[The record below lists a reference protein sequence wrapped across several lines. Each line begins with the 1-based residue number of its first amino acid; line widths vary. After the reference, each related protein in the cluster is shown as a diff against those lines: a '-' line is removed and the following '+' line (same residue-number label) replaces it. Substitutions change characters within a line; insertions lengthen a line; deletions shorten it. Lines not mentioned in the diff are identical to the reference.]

1 MLNILLATTRPE
13 AMQPFTEAL
22 SSDPE
27 VHLDQVAS
35 SVDVLAA
42 VRAFAPHLVVI
53 DSSMPDTDPLSLI
66 PKLLRINAMVNTA
79 VISPLSEKEFH
90 EASEGLGVLS
100 RVPVVPDR
108 SDAVALLVKLRS
120 ILGVMG

>member
-42 VRAFAPHLVVI
+42 VRASAPHLVII
-53 DSSMPDTDPLSLI
+53 DADLPDIAPLELVR
-66 PKLLRINAMVNTA
+66 KLLMANAMVNTA
-79 VISPLSEKEFH
+79 VISSLSEELFH